1 MFIVLSST
9 YVIIQNLLVG
19 ISESKIILQSGI
31 RLIEEVRNDDFTKA
45 NNTI

>member
-9 YVIIQNLLVG
+9 HVIIQKLVVG

-31 RLIEEVRNDDFTKA
+31 GLTEEVRNGNFTKA